1 MSVISCTDSRYN
13 W

>member
-1 MSVISCTDSRYN
+1 MSVISCTDSRFN